1 MKDLSRKVL
10 NLFIVLAL
18 LLVLVPQQHSTATP
32 MRSEDRP
39 EEVKDPETYFTEM
52 VAGPEKEALG
62 ETQMARSRVLTVA
75 GWHFK
80 AYWDQC
86 DFFDGENFGTIAPRT
101 TLDWTCYISAPL
113 ILPSGSKITRVD
125 LNYYDRSDKN
135 LRLTINRFVY
145 NGSGNAGDP
154 IVTLDSSGN
163 SGYGYKANY
172 NVSHVIEEFTSYQFI
187 VTFPVGADT
196 TLQFS
201 SVNVTYEEPGIFG
214 NGFPV
219 IMQKP

>member
-80 AYWDQC
+80 AYWTECLDKFQNYPV
-86 DFFDGENFGTIAPRT
+86 GRIGPKA
-101 TLDWTCYISAPL
+101 TLTEECMITAPL
-113 ILPSGSKITRVD
+113 ILPNGTKITHVD
-125 LNYYDRSDKN
+125 VNYFDESDEDLKLIIHRFKYDGSD
-135 LRLTINRFVY
+135 TT
-145 NGSGNAGDP
+145 GDP
-154 IVTLDSSGN
+154 IVTVYSLGD
-163 SGYGYKANY
+163 YGFGDNF
-172 NVSHVIEEFTSYQFI
+172 E
-187 VTFPVGADT
+187 PVGHTLEAFSSYNIIVNFPEGAGRN
-196 TLQFS
+196 LQFS
-201 SVNVTYEEPGIFG
+201 SVNIRYEEPGIFG